1 MRVDTGVITGA
12 STQPTDYEPGTDP
25 RRWRAL
31 AVTLAGSFMILL
43 DVSIVTVAIPSI
55 QSGLGTS
62 ESGVQWVVS
71 GYPLTFGLALVA
83 GGKLGDAFGRRNMY
97 LIALSAFVLTS
108 VLAGLASTL
117 TLLVVAR
124 LLQGL
129 VAGLVTPQ
137 NGGLIQDLFRGPER
151 GRAFGLLGA
160 TIGLSTALGPVIG
173 GFILG
178 VAGEPDGWRWVFLV
192 NLPFGVLTLVLA
204 LLFVPKIPRRTTRA
218 DIDYLGALLLGGTV
232 LCVLLPVVQSEAGGL
247 RTLWWL
253 FLVAVPIGYAFL
265 RWERRRVRV
274 ERSPLL
280 DMRLFTAT
288 PGYPSG
294 ATLAAVYFCGF
305 SGIWLVFAVYSQSDL
320 GLSPLEAGLAVTPFS
335 LGSAVS
341 AWLAGRL
348 VDRWG
353 RLVTITGL
361 TVTSV
366 GLGAVALVAFLV
378 PDDALV
384 VAIALPLLVA
394 GIGGGA
400 VISPNTTLT
409 LACVP
414 TGMAGVA
421 SGVLQTGQRIG
432 TAVGTAALA
441 AVFHAASTAFGGAS
455 NGFSIAMLTAV
466 VLILFALVLAV
477 AERRGQIGNHGNS
490 ALENLPTNPM
500 TSSQ

>member
-1 MRVDTGVITGA
+1 VVSRA
-12 STQPTDYEPGTDP
+12 ATQPTEYEPGTDP

-31 AVTLAGSFMILL
+31 VVTLAGGFMILL

-55 QSGLGTS
+55 QQGLGTS

-83 GGKLGDAFGRRNMY
+83 GGRLGDAFGRRNMY
-97 LIALSAFVLTS
+97 LIALTGFVATS
-108 VLAGLASTL
+108 VLAGLAPTL

-137 NGGLIQDLFRGPER
+137 NGGLIQDLFRGAER

-160 TIGLSTALGPVIG
+160 TIGLSTAAGPVIG

-192 NLPFGVLTLVLA
+192 NLPFGLLTIVLA
-204 LLFVPKIPRRTTRA
+204 LLLVPRTPPRTTGA
-218 DIDYLGALLLGGTV
+218 DIDYGGILLLGLTV
-232 LCVLLPVVQSEAGGL
+232 LCVLFPVVLSESDGI
-247 RTLWWL
+247 RRFWWL
-253 FLVAVPIGYAFL
+253 FVIAVPLGWAFL
-265 RWERRRVRV
+265 RWERRRRQAERV
-274 ERSPLL
+274 PLV
-280 DMRLFTAT
+280 DTRLFTAT

-305 SGIWLVFAVYSQSDL
+305 SGIWLVFAVYFQSDL
-320 GLSPLEAGLAVTPFS
+320 GLTPLESGLAVTPFS

-341 AWLAGRL
+341 SWLAGRL
-348 VDRWG
+348 VDRHG
-353 RLVTITGL
+353 RRVTITGL
-361 TVTSV
+361 VLMVT
-366 GLGAVALVAFLV
+366 GLGTVALLGLTAGEGHLIW
-378 PDDALV
+378 
-384 VAIALPLLVA
+384 AIQVPLLVA

-414 TGMAGVA
+414 NTMAGVA

-432 TAVGTAALA
+432 TAVGTALLA
-441 AVFHAASTAFGGAS
+441 AVFHAVASAAVPAT
-455 NGFSIAMLTAV
+455 GFAVAMLVAV
-466 VLILFALVLAV
+466 ALILVALALAV
-477 AERRGQIGNHGNS
+477 AERRGRIGNHGNVE
-490 ALENLPTNPM
+490 LENFSSSPM
-500 TSSQ
+500 TSGQ

>member
-1 MRVDTGVITGA
+1 M
-12 STQPTDYEPGTDP
+12 
-25 RRWRAL
+25 
-31 AVTLAGSFMILL
+31 VTLAGGFMILL

-55 QSGLGTS
+55 QEGLGTS
-62 ESGVQWVVS
+62 ASGVQWVVS

-83 GGKLGDAFGRRNMY
+83 GGRLGDAFGRRNMY
-97 LIALSAFVLTS
+97 LIALTGFVATS
-108 VLAGLASTL
+108 VFAGLAPTL

-137 NGGLIQDLFRGPER
+137 NGGLIQDLFRGAER

-160 TIGLSTALGPVIG
+160 TIGLSTALGPVVG

-192 NLPFGVLTLVLA
+192 NLPFGLLTLALA
-204 LLFVPKIPRRTTRA
+204 LLLVPRTPPRTTKA
-218 DIDYLGALLLGGTV
+218 DIDVPGALLLGLTV
-232 LCVLLPVVQSEAGGL
+232 LCVLFPVVLSESGGM
-247 RTLWWL
+247 RRFWWL
-253 FLVAVPIGYAFL
+253 FALAVPFGWAFL
-265 RWERRRVRV
+265 RWEQRRVRAD
-274 ERSPLL
+274 RAPLV

-305 SGIWLVFAVYSQSDL
+305 SGIWLVFAVYFQSGL
-320 GLSPLEAGLAVTPFS
+320 GLSPLESGLAVTPFS

-348 VDRWG
+348 IERWG

-361 TVTSV
+361 SLTAI
-366 GLGAVALVAFLV
+366 GLGAVALVAVVVPEQHLV
-378 PDDALV
+378 LALV
-384 VAIALPLLVA
+384 APLLVA

-409 LACVP
+409 LASVP
-414 TGMAGVA
+414 SGMSGVA

-432 TAVGTAALA
+432 TAALA
-441 AVFHAASTAFGGAS
+441 ALFHAAATGFGSQAT
-455 NGFSIAMLTAV
+455 GFSMAMLGAV
-466 VLILFALVLAV
+466 LLILVALGLAL
-477 AERRGQIGNHGNS
+477 AERRGRIGNHGNGE
-490 ALENLPTNPM
+490 LENFSSTPM

>member
-1 MRVDTGVITGA
+1 MSRA

-31 AVTLAGSFMILL
+31 VVTLAGGFMILL

-55 QSGLGTS
+55 QEGLGTS
-62 ESGVQWVVS
+62 EAGVQWVVS

-83 GGKLGDAFGRRNMY
+83 GGLLGDAFGRRNMY
-97 LIALSAFVLTS
+97 LVALTAFIATS
-108 VLAGLASTL
+108 VFAGLAPSL

-129 VAGLVTPQ
+129 AAGLVTPQ
-137 NGGLIQDLFRGPER
+137 NGGLIQDLFRGAER
-151 GRAFGLLGA
+151 GKAFGLFGA
-160 TIGLSTALGPVIG
+160 TVGLSTAVGPVIG

-192 NLPFGVLTLVLA
+192 NLPFGLLTLVLA
-204 LLFVPKIPRRTTRA
+204 VLLVPRTPRRTTRA
-218 DIDYLGALLLGGTV
+218 DIDYAGILLLGLTV
-232 LCVLLPVVQSEAGGL
+232 LAVMFPVVLSESGGL
-247 RTLWWL
+247 RRFWWL
-253 FLVAVPIGYAFL
+253 FLVAVPLGWSFL
-265 RWERRRVRV
+265 RWERRRRLAD
-274 ERSPLL
+274 RPPLV
-280 DMRLFTAT
+280 DTRLFTAT

-305 SGIWLVFAVYSQSDL
+305 AGIWLVFAVYFQSDL
-320 GLSPLEAGLAVTPFS
+320 GLTPLESGLAVTPFA

-348 VDRWG
+348 VHRYG
-353 RLVTITGL
+353 RRVTTAGLVLISAGL
-361 TVTSV
+361 TMVAVLGFTV
-366 GLGAVALVAFLV
+366 GKEHLIW
-378 PDDALV
+378 
-384 VAIALPLLVA
+384 AIAVPLLVA

-414 TGMAGVA
+414 TSMSGVA

-432 TAVGTAALA
+432 SAVGTALLA
-441 AVFHAASTAFGGAS
+441 AVFHAVATAYAPAT
-455 NGFSIAMLTAV
+455 GFAVAMIVAV
-466 VLILFALVLAV
+466 ALIVIALVLAI
-477 AERRGQIGNHGNS
+477 AEHRGQIGNHGNTE
-490 ALENLPTNPM
+490 LENFSSTSM